1 MDTCLRII
9 CTAAFAVV
17 ASVAHADTTL
27 YVGGYGGSTEKLFDE
42 KLIPQFE
49 RNEKG
54 VKVVYVAGNSTDTL
68 AKVAAQKGRQELS
81 VVIIDD
87 GPMYQ
92 AVEQGLCAPLE
103 QTGPIKDLY
112 PLAHMAGDR
121 AVGIGMLATG
131 LVYNKAAFA
140 KHGWVPPTSWNDLT
154 DPKYREK
161 VVVPPI
167 SNGYG
172 LLTLLMM
179 ARLNGG
185 GENNIDPGFQ
195 IMTNKVAPNVLT
207 WEPSPGKMAQ
217 MLQTGEATLAV
228 WGNGRVQDVINQG
241 APLAFVYPK
250 EGAVALM
257 AAACPIAGAPQP
269 ALAQRFVQFVVSPE
283 AQTLLATDAGFGPVN
298 KTVTL
303 PPAIAAKVVSG
314 PEKVK
319 ALISPNYQVINA
331 KRAEWTARWDRSVE
345 R

>member
-1 MDTCLRII
+1 MNTCLRII
-9 CTAAFAVV
+9 CTAALTAS
-17 ASVAHADTTL
+17 ASVANADTTL
-27 YVGGYGGSTEKLFDE
+27 YVGGYGGSTEKLFNE

-49 RNEKG
+49 KKEKG
-54 VKVVYVAGNSTDTL
+54 VKVVYVAGNSTDIL

-81 VVIIDD
+81 VAIIDD
-87 GPMYQ
+87 GPMNQ
-92 AVEQGLCAPLE
+92 AVEQGLCAQVE

-131 LVYNKAAFA
+131 LVYNKEAFA
-140 KHGWVPPTSWNDLT
+140 KRGWAPPTSWNDLT

-179 ARLNGG
+179 ARVNGG
-185 GENNIDPGFQ
+185 NENNIDPGFEA
-195 IMTNKVAPNVLT
+195 MTKKVAPNVLT

-257 AAACPIAGAPQP
+257 AAACPVAGAPQP

-283 AQTLLATDAGFGPVN
+283 AQTLLAADAGFGPVN
-298 KTVTL
+298 KTVNL

-319 ALISPNYQVINA
+319 ALIAPNYQVINA
-331 KRAEWTARWDRSVE
+331 RRAEWTARWDRSVE

>member
-1 MDTCLRII
+1 MNTCLRGI
-9 CTAAFAVV
+9 CAAALGLA
-17 ASVAHADTTL
+17 ASVAHAETTL
-27 YVGGYGGSTEKLFDE
+27 YVGGYGGAWEKLFKD

-49 RNEKG
+49 KRENG
-54 VKVVYVAGNSTDTL
+54 VKVVYVAENSTDTL
-68 AKVAAQKGRQELS
+68 AKLQAQRGRQELS
-81 VVIIDD
+81 VAMVDD

-92 AVEQGLCAPLE
+92 AVGQGLCAPVD
-103 QTGPIKDLY
+103 QAGPVKDLY
-112 PLAHMAGDR
+112 PVARMQGDR
-121 AVGIGMLATG
+121 SIGFGVVATG
-131 LVYNKAAFA
+131 LAYNKDVFA
-140 KHGWVPPTSWNDLT
+140 KHGWAPPTSWNDLT
-154 DPKYREK
+154 DPKYRER

-185 GENNIDPGFQ
+185 SENNMDPGFQ
-195 IMTNKVAPNVLT
+195 VMTKKVAPNVLT

-217 MLQTGEATLAV
+217 MLQTGDAALAV

-241 APLAFVYPK
+241 APVGFVYPK
-250 EGAVALM
+250 EGAVALIS
-257 AAACPIAGAPQP
+257 AVCPVAGAPQP

-283 AQTLLATDAGFGPVN
+283 VQTLLATDVGSGPVN

-314 PEKVK
+314 PDKMK
-319 ALISPNYQVINA
+319 MLIAPDYQVINA

>member
-1 MDTCLRII
+1 MKRRLSTLCAAALWL
-9 CTAAFAVV
+9 CGGTANAE
-17 ASVAHADTTL
+17 TTL
-27 YVGGYGGSTEKLFDE
+27 YVGGYGGSVEKLFDE

-49 RNEKG
+49 KNEKG
-54 VKVVYVAGNSTDTL
+54 VKVVYVAGNSTDIL
-68 AKVAAQKGRQELS
+68 AKLVAQKGRQELS
-81 VVIIDD
+81 VALIDD

-92 AVEQGLCAPLE
+92 AIGQGLCAPVE
-103 QTGPIKDLY
+103 QTGTINDLY
-112 PLAHMAGDR
+112 PVARMAGDR
-121 AVGIGMLATG
+121 SVGIGLLATG

-140 KHGWVPPTSWNDLT
+140 KHGWAAPTSWNDLT
-154 DPKYREK
+154 DPRFRQS

-195 IMTNKVAPNVLT
+195 VMINKVAPNVLT
-207 WEPSPGKMAQ
+207 WEPSPGKLAQ
-217 MLQTGEATLAV
+217 MLQTGDAALAV

-241 APLAFVYPK
+241 APVAFVYPK

-257 AAACPIAGAPQP
+257 GAACPVAGAPQA
-269 ALAQRFVQFVVSPE
+269 ALAQRFLQFLVSPPT
-283 AQTLLATDAGFGPVN
+283 QTLLATDAGYGPVN

-303 PPAIAAKVVSG
+303 PPAVASKVVSG
-314 PEKVK
+314 DRIK
-319 ALISPNYQVINA
+319 ALIAPDYKIINA
-331 KRAEWTARWDRSVE
+331 KRSDWTTRWERSVE